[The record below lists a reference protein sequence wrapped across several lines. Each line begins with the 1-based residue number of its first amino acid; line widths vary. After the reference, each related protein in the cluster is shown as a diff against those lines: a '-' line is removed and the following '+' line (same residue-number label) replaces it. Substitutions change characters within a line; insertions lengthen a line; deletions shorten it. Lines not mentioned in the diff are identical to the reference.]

1 MRPLSARWVGVLPWL
16 AALWGAAPGSAKA
29 DPTEPNTLVNPLIE
43 SSACQ
48 LCHTF
53 DNAKAAAAEPRYA
66 PFYGW
71 QGSLMANAARDP
83 IFWAGVALA
92 DQDHPGETV
101 ECVRCHSPRAFLEGR
116 GDATSIDQLT
126 PADLEGVGCESC
138 HRMTDQGALGN
149 AQYAIDDVPG
159 AGGFVPR
166 RGPWTYPRG
175 EAGEPPHDWINDPY
189 TGSSALCGTC
199 HDVTTPRERL
209 DDAGSPTG
217 ALFNEQRTYSEW
229 AGSALAQPGEGFRS
243 CQDCHMPAVADMP
256 GCNQFVDQYSHPT
269 GGRRHDLVGA
279 NRFMV
284 ELLRAEYGNDGTG
297 VINDFFFDQTLERM
311 DELLATA
318 ATLEL
323 AGPSDVHLGD
333 GLAGLV
339 ATVTNE
345 SGHKLPT
352 GYSEGRIMWLE
363 VTASYGDQVLWT
375 SGQYVPGQ
383 GPETDAQLRAYQ
395 GVAEQ
400 YDTGTTMHL
409 LLNDH
414 WVEDTR
420 IPPRGLVPNPETDPV
435 GPRYELQADGTWPH
449 FDVVQYAFPGLVSVQ
464 DATPADATDDVLDV
478 QVRLLYLIN
487 TPEYVQL
494 LADDNVTNEAG
505 SDVAMQFE
513 ALGGAPPLV
522 LAEAS
527 VAVPIVGFGE
537 PPAESTGAADSGADT
552 TAGLGDSSGGGAS
565 TGIPGGGTGA
575 SSGTETDD
583 AGQGDGGGEGCG
595 CVSNGRS
602 GSGRAAQLLL
612 VPIVLVARRRRR
624 EARRAL
630 TTAHSARYPR
640 ANSGRLG
647 SV

>member
-1 MRPLSARWVGVLPWL
+1 MMPTRRSFGRFLPLDRSAFAAVGL
-16 AALWGAAPGSAKA
+16 ASLAGLAPGSAQA
-29 DPTEPNTLVNPLIE
+29 APTAPNSLVNAVTE
-43 SSACQ
+43 SVACQ

-53 DNAKAAAAEPRYA
+53 DNAMPAAAEPRYA

-101 ECVRCHSPRAFLEGR
+101 ECVRCHSPRAYLEGR

-126 PADLEGVGCESC
+126 TADLEGVGCELC

-149 AQYAIDDVPG
+149 AQYAVDDVLGPDG
-159 AGGFVPR
+159 LVPR
-166 RGPWTYPRG
+166 RGPWSYTDG
-175 EAGEPPHDWINDPY
+175 ASAPPHDWMLDGFL
-189 TGSSALCGTC
+189 GSSQLCGTC

-209 DDAGSPTG
+209 DDDGNPTG
-217 ALFNEQRTYSEW
+217 MLFNEQRTYSEW
-229 AGSALAQPGEGFRS
+229 AGSALAQPGEDFRS
-243 CQDCHMPAVADMP
+243 CQDCHMPAVSDVP
-256 GCNQFVDQYSHPT
+256 GCQDRVNQTSHPT

-297 VINDFFFDQTLERM
+297 LINDFFFEQTLDRM

-323 AGPSDVHLGD
+323 QGPPDVHLGE
-333 GLAGLV
+333 GLSDLQ

-363 VTASYGDQVLWT
+363 VVARYGDQVMWT
-375 SGQYVPGQ
+375 SGQYVEGE
-383 GPETDAQLRAYQ
+383 GPEDDAQLRSYR
-395 GVAEQ
+395 GVADQ
-400 YDTGTTMHL
+400 HATGITMHIL
-409 LLNDH
+409 LDDH

-435 GPRYELQADGTWPH
+435 GDRYELQGDGTWPN
-449 FDVVQYAFPGLVSVQ
+449 FDVVQYAFPGMVDVQ
-464 DATPADATDDVLDV
+464 DATPGDATDDVLDV
-478 QVRLLYLIN
+478 SVRLLYLVN

-505 SDVAMQFE
+505 SDVAMQFD

-522 LAEAS
+522 LAEA
-527 VAVPIVGFGE
+527 ALTLPIVGFGE
-537 PPAESTGAADSGADT
+537 PPTESTGVLDTGSVDT
-552 TAGLGDSSGGGAS
+552 TAGGSGSGEGGSSSGL
-565 TGIPGGGTGA
+565 PGGGTVA
-575 SSGTETDD
+575 TTVDSETDD
-583 AGQGDGGGEGCG
+583 AGQGDGGGDGCG
-595 CVSNGRS
+595 CVSGS
-602 GSGRAAQLLL
+602 DGSGHGTALLL

-624 EARRAL
+624 ASARRA
-630 TTAHSARYPR
+630 SARR
-640 ANSGRLG
+640 G
-647 SV
+647 

>member
-1 MRPLSARWVGVLPWL
+1 MMPTRRSFGRFLPIASLASL
-16 AALWGAAPGSAKA
+16 AALPPGSAQA
-29 DPTEPNTLVNPLIE
+29 APTEPNTLVHPVTE
-43 SSACQ
+43 SSACA

-53 DNAKAAAAEPRYA
+53 ENAMPHAADPRYA

-126 PADLEGVGCESC
+126 PADLEGVGCEVC

-159 AGGFVPR
+159 PGGLVPR
-166 RGPWTYPRG
+166 RGPWDY
-175 EAGEPPHDWINDPY
+175 AGIGKGGGNPPHDFLNDPF
-189 TGSSALCGTC
+189 TGSASLCGTC
-199 HDVTTPRERL
+199 HDVTTPRERV
-209 DDAGSPTG
+209 DDAGNPTG
-217 ALFNEQRTYSEW
+217 TQFNEQRTYSEW
-229 AGSALAQPGEGFRS
+229 AGSTFAQQGEGFRS
-243 CQDCHMPAVADMP
+243 CQDCHMPAVTDVP

-284 ELLRAEYGNDGTG
+284 ELLRAEYGNDGQG
-297 VINDFFFDQTLERM
+297 IINDFFFQQTLDRM

-318 ATLEL
+318 ATLEV
-323 AGPSDVHLGD
+323 AGPPEVHVGE
-333 GLAGLV
+333 GFAGLV

-375 SGQYVPGQ
+375 SGRYVEGQ
-383 GPETDAQLRAYQ
+383 GPEEDTQLRSYR

-400 YDTGTTMHL
+400 YATGTTMHL

-435 GPRYELQADGTWPH
+435 GSRYELQDDGTWPN
-449 FDVVQYAFPGLVSVQ
+449 FDVVEYAFPGVADVQ
-464 DATPADATDDVLDV
+464 DATPDDATDDVLDV
-478 QVRLLYLIN
+478 QVRLLYLVN

-494 LADDNVTNEAG
+494 LADDNVTNDAG

-513 ALGGAPPLV
+513 TLGGAPPLV
-522 LAEAS
+522 LAEA
-527 VAVPIVGFGE
+527 ALTVPITGFGE
-537 PPAESTGAADSGADT
+537 PPVESTGAMDTGAADT
-552 TAGLGDSSGGGAS
+552 TAGSGGSGEGGSS
-565 TGIPGGGTGA
+565 TGLPGGGTVA
-575 SSGTETDD
+575 SSTGSETDD
-583 AGQGDGGGEGCG
+583 AGQGDDEGGGCG
-595 CVSNGRS
+595 CVGGG
-602 GSGRAAQLLL
+602 GSGRGAALLL
-612 VPIVLVARRRRR
+612 VPVVLVARRRRR
-624 EARRAL
+624 AGAR
-630 TTAHSARYPR
+630 
-640 ANSGRLG
+640 
-647 SV
+647 

>member
-1 MRPLSARWVGVLPWL
+1 MMPTRRSFGRFLALDRSAWTVVGLSSL
-16 AALWGAAPGSAKA
+16 AGLAPGSAQA
-29 DPTEPNTLVNPLIE
+29 APTEPNSLVNAVAE
-43 SSACQ
+43 SANCQ

-53 DNAKAAAAEPRYA
+53 DNAMAAAAEPRYA

-101 ECVRCHSPRAFLEGR
+101 DCVRCHSPRAYLEGR

-126 PADLEGVGCESC
+126 TADLEGVGCELC

-159 AGGFVPR
+159 PGGNVPR
-166 RGPWTYPRG
+166 RGPWDYTDG
-175 EAGEPPHDWINDPY
+175 VAQPPHDWAFDGFL
-189 TGSSALCGTC
+189 GSAQLCGTC

-209 DDAGSPTG
+209 DDDGNATG
-217 ALFNEQRTYSEW
+217 MLFNEQRTYSEW

-243 CQDCHMPAVADMP
+243 CQDCHMPAVTDKP
-256 GCNQFVDQYSHPT
+256 GCQDRVDQNSHPI

-284 ELLRAEYGNDGTG
+284 ELLRAEYGSDGTG
-297 VINDFFFDQTLERM
+297 LINDFFFEQTLDRM

-323 AGPSDVHLGD
+323 QGPPDVHLGEGLQ
-333 GLAGLV
+333 GLA

-345 SGHKLPT
+345 TGHKLPT
-352 GYSEGRIMWLE
+352 GYTEGRIMWLE
-363 VTASYGDQVLWT
+363 VTASYGEQVVWT
-375 SGQYVPGQ
+375 SGRYVEGQ
-383 GPETDAQLRAYQ
+383 GPEEDSQLRSYR
-395 GVAEQ
+395 GEAEQ
-400 YDTGTTMHL
+400 HATGITMHL

-420 IPPRGLVPNPETDPV
+420 IPPRGLLPNPETDPV
-435 GPRYELQADGTWPH
+435 GGRYALQGDGTWPH
-449 FDVVQYAFPGLVSVQ
+449 FDVAEYAFPGVTDVQ
-464 DATPADATDDVLDV
+464 DATPEDATDDVLDV
-478 QVRLLYLIN
+478 QVRLLYLVN

-505 SDVAMQFE
+505 SDVAMQFD

-522 LAEAS
+522 LAEA
-527 VAVPIVGFGE
+527 ALTVPIVGFAE
-537 PPAESTGAADSGADT
+537 PPSESTGVLDTGSADT
-552 TAGLGDSSGGGAS
+552 TAGASGSGEGGSS
-565 TGIPGGGTGA
+565 TGIPGGSTMATTDGD
-575 SSGTETDD
+575 TDD
-583 AGQGDGGGEGCG
+583 AGQGDEDGGGCG
-595 CVSNGRS
+595 CAGGG
-602 GSGRAAQLLL
+602 GSGHGAGLLL
-612 VPIVLVARRRRR
+612 VPVLLVARRRRR
-624 EARRAL
+624 SGARR
-630 TTAHSARYPR
+630 R
-640 ANSGRLG
+640 
-647 SV
+647 

>member
-1 MRPLSARWVGVLPWL
+1 MMPTRRSHGRFPSLAPALALPWL
-16 AALWGAAPGSAKA
+16 AALAAAIPGTAAA
-29 DPTEPNTLVNPLIE
+29 DPTAPNTLTHPLTE

-53 DNAKAAAAEPRYA
+53 ENAMGAAAEPRYA

-83 IFWAGVALA
+83 VFWAGVALA

-101 ECVRCHSPRAFLEGR
+101 ECVRCHSPRAYLEGR

-126 PADLEGVGCESC
+126 TADLEGVGCELC
-138 HRMTDQGALGN
+138 HRATDQGALGN
-149 AQYAIDDVPG
+149 AQYNVDDVPG
-159 AGGFVPR
+159 SSGLVPR
-166 RGPWTYPRG
+166 RGPWAY
-175 EAGEPPHDWINDPY
+175 AGGPGSPPHDWIDDPF

-199 HDVTTPRERL
+199 HEVTTPRERL
-209 DDAGSPTG
+209 DDAGNPMG
-217 ALFNEQRTYSEW
+217 MAFNEQRTYSEW

-256 GCNQFVDQYSHPT
+256 GCNQFVDEYSHRS

-297 VINDFFFDQTLERM
+297 LINDFFFEQTLDRM

-323 AGPSDVHLGD
+323 AGPPDVDLGV
-333 GLAGLV
+333 GLGGLV

-352 GYSEGRIMWLE
+352 GYSEGRVMWLE
-363 VTASYGDQVLWT
+363 VVARYGEQVLWT
-375 SGQYVPGQ
+375 SGQYVDGQ
-383 GPETDAQLRAYQ
+383 GPEADAQLRAYR

-400 YDTGTTMHL
+400 YATGTQMHL

-420 IPPRGLVPNPETDPV
+420 IPPRGLVPDPETDPV
-435 GPRYELQADGTWPH
+435 GSRYELQDDGTWPN
-449 FDVVQYAFPGLVSVQ
+449 FDVAQYAFDGRPDVE
-464 DATPADATDDVLDV
+464 DATPDDATDDVLDV
-478 QVRLLYLIN
+478 SVRLLYLVN
-487 TPEYVQL
+487 TPQYVQL

-505 SDVAMQFE
+505 SDVAMMFD
-513 ALGGAPPLV
+513 ALGGAQPLV
-522 LAEAS
+522 LAEAML
-527 VAVPIVGFGE
+527 AVPIVGFGE
-537 PPAESTGAADSGADT
+537 PPAGSTGAVDT
-552 TAGLGDSSGGGAS
+552 GVDDTAGAASSGGPGGS
-565 TGIPGGGTGA
+565 TGLPGGETSAG
-575 SSGTETDD
+575 SSGT
-583 AGQGDGGGEGCG
+583 GDGGQGEDGGGGCG
-595 CVSNGRS
+595 CTSRGRPA
-602 GSGRAAQLLL
+602 GAAALWVLPAL
-612 VPIVLVARRRRR
+612 VLRRRRR
-624 EARRAL
+624 HR
-630 TTAHSARYPR
+630 PR
-640 ANSGRLG
+640 
-647 SV
+647 

>member
-1 MRPLSARWVGVLPWL
+1 MMHTRRSFGRFLALGLPHARSFAWL
-16 AALWGAAPGSAKA
+16 ATLVTLAPGSARA
-29 DPTEPNTLVNPLIE
+29 APTEPNTLTHAVAE
-43 SSACQ
+43 SSSCA

-53 DNAKAAAAEPRYA
+53 DNADAAAADPRYA

-101 ECVRCHSPRAFLEGR
+101 DCVRCHSPRAFLEGR
-116 GDATSIDQLT
+116 GDATRIDQLT
-126 PADLEGVGCESC
+126 PPDLEGVGCEVC
-138 HRMTDQGALGN
+138 HRMDDQGALGN
-149 AQYAIDDVPG
+149 AQFSIDDVPG
-159 AGGFVPR
+159 PGGLVPR
-166 RGPWTYPRG
+166 RGPWDYSDGNPL
-175 EAGEPPHDWINDPY
+175 PPHDWVFDEF
-189 TGSSALCGTC
+189 TGSSQLCGTC
-199 HDVTTPRERL
+199 HEVTTPRPRV
-209 DDAGSPTG
+209 DDDGNPTG
-217 ALFNEQRTYSEW
+217 TPFNEQRTYSEW
-229 AGSALAQPGEGFRS
+229 AGSLFAQPGDEFRS

-256 GCNQFVDQYSHPT
+256 GCNQFVNMSAHAT

-297 VINDFFFDQTLERM
+297 DINDFFFNQTLDRM

-323 AGPSDVHLGD
+323 EGPPSVSVGE
-333 GLAGLV
+333 GLEGLV
-339 ATVTNE
+339 ATVTNH

-363 VTASYGDQVLWT
+363 VTASYADQVLWT
-375 SGQYVPGQ
+375 SGQWVPDQ
-383 GPETDAQLRAYQ
+383 GPEQDAQLRSYQ

-400 YDTGTTMHL
+400 YTSGINMHL

-420 IPPRGLVPNPETDPV
+420 IPPRGLVPNVETDPV
-435 GPRYELQADGTWPH
+435 GSRYELQGDGTWPN
-449 FDVVQYAFPGLVSVQ
+449 FDVAEYAFAGLPKVQ
-464 DATPADATDDVLDV
+464 DATPDDDTDDVLDV

-505 SDVAMQFE
+505 NDVAMQFDT
-513 ALGGAPPLV
+513 LGGAQPLV

-527 VAVPIVGFGE
+527 VAVPIAGFGE
-537 PPAESTGAADSGADT
+537 PPVESTGAADT
-552 TAGLGDSSGGGAS
+552 TAGPMSTSGAATGTPSDDTTS
-565 TGIPGGGTGA
+565 TTAA
-575 SSGTETDD
+575 SSGTQTDGP
-583 AGQGDGGGEGCG
+583 GQGDDGGGGCS
-595 CVSNGRS
+595 CVAS
-602 GSGRAAQLLL
+602 GASRGGAGGAATLWL
-612 VPIVLVARRRRR
+612 VPWVLVMHRRRR
-624 EARRAL
+624 ASRA
-630 TTAHSARYPR
+630 
-640 ANSGRLG
+640 
-647 SV
+647 

>member
-1 MRPLSARWVGVLPWL
+1 MMPTRRRIGRFLPLSSSIVWFASL
-16 AALWGAAPGSAKA
+16 AGAAPGAA
-29 DPTEPNTLVNPLIE
+29 QAAPTEPNTLVNPVTE
-43 SSACQ
+43 SAACQ

-53 DNAKAAAAEPRYA
+53 DNAKGAQGEPRYA

-116 GDATSIDQLT
+116 GDATSIDQLI

-149 AQYAIDDVPG
+149 AQYNIDDVPG
-159 AGGFVPR
+159 PGGLVPR
-166 RGPWTYPRG
+166 RGPWTYDG
-175 EAGEPPHDWINDPY
+175 MGGGDPPHDWQQDPF

-199 HDVTTPRERL
+199 HEVTTPRERL
-209 DDAGSPTG
+209 DDAGNPTG
-217 ALFNEQRTYSEW
+217 TLFNEQRTYSEW
-229 AGSALAQPGEGFRS
+229 AGSAFAQAGEGFRS
-243 CQDCHMPAVADMP
+243 CQDCHMPAVADKP
-256 GCNQFVDQYSHPT
+256 GCNQFVDQFSHPT

-297 VINDFFFDQTLERM
+297 VINDFFFNQTLDRM

-323 AGPSDVHLGD
+323 AGPAEVHLGE
-333 GLAGLV
+333 GLQGLQ

-363 VTASYGDQVLWT
+363 VTARYGEQVLWT
-375 SGQYVPGQ
+375 SGQYVAGQ
-383 GPETDAQLRAYQ
+383 GPEADSQLRSYQ

-400 YDTGTTMHL
+400 YATGTTMHL

-435 GPRYELQADGTWPH
+435 GGRYELQDDGTWPH
-449 FDVVQYAFPGLVSVQ
+449 FDVAQYAFPAALDVQ
-464 DATPADATDDVLDV
+464 DATPDDATDDVLDV

-487 TPEYVQL
+487 TPQYVQL
-494 LADDNVTNEAG
+494 LADDNTTNEAG
-505 SDVAMQFE
+505 SDVAMMFE
-513 ALGGAPPLV
+513 ALGGPQPLV
-522 LAEAS
+522 LAEAAL
-527 VAVPIVGFGE
+527 AVPIVAFGE
-537 PPAESTGAADSGADT
+537 PPVESTGGVDDT
-552 TAGLGDSSGGGAS
+552 TSAGGSSDGGTS
-565 TGIPGGGTGA
+565 TGTPGGGTTVA
-575 SSGTETDD
+575 SGTGTETDD
-583 AGQGDGGGEGCG
+583 VGQTDGGGGEGCG
-595 CVSNGRS
+595 CTSTG
-602 GSGRAAQLLL
+602 GSDRTGALLL
-612 VPIVLVARRRRR
+612 VPALWVARRRRR
-624 EARRAL
+624 AGLA
-630 TTAHSARYPR
+630 
-640 ANSGRLG
+640 
-647 SV
+647 